1 MPPIETQRLVARA
14 VIMLVL
20 ITVNVWMFS
29 YLIKGL
35 SSGDLEPAIS
45 AILSSLATAVTGA
58 IGLAAKDFFN
68 PQG

>member
-1 MPPIETQRLVARA
+1 
-14 VIMLVL
+14 MLVL